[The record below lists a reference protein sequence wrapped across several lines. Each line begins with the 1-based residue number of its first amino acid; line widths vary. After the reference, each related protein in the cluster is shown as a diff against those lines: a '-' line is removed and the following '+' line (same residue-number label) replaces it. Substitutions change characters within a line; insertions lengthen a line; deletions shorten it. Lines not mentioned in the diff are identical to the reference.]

1 MKLKY
6 YLRGAGIGVIVTTLI
21 LMIAFHTSA
30 GKEEEKTIPETEQSL
45 TIAEALSEKEATEE
59 ASARETEA
67 AEESAPAETE
77 NEAAVDKKQENEA
90 ASEEEKTETIA
101 EEEAPAEPEDIE
113 QPQEPDQ
120 ETTGELRF
128 VEFRIYAGQSP
139 GAVSKS
145 LYDAGIID
153 DEDAF
158 YRYLVDNGLN
168 DLLEIGT
175 FSVPEGGEFSEIAKI
190 LTTNEYERKKAQ

>member
-21 LMIAFHTSA
+21 LMIAFHVNGG
-30 GKEEEKTIPETEQSL
+30 GKEEATVPETEQSL
-45 TIAEALSEKEATEE
+45 TIAEALSEKEANEE
-59 ASARETEA
+59 PGA
-67 AEESAPAETE
+67 AETE
-77 NEAAVDKKQENEA
+77 ETGESEAAPVETETETAEETVIPETETADLSSETDTIEEEADQGQETMP
-90 ASEEEKTETIA
+90 ASEEVRI
-101 EEEAPAEPEDIE
+101 
-113 QPQEPDQ
+113 
-120 ETTGELRF
+120 

-145 LYDAGIID
+145 LLDAGIID

-168 DLLEIGT
+168 DMLEVGT
-175 FSVPEGGEFSEIAKI
+175 FSVPEGAEYSEIAKI
-190 LTTNEYERKKAQ
+190 LTTNEYERKQAQ